1 MKCCICL
8 ALISLSL
15 CGFDAVAEDDSVAG
29 PAARPAP
36 LRPTQLSS
44 VDFNA
49 DFFSE
54 SPFGLDSLDNWTP
67 SYFASSALSSS
78 LMSVVPSYPSNDPGS
93 LDAFSEIVPGFSIED
108 GSSVPG
114 GTTLPNAASQ
124 QLKRQRLSDDFKTP
138 SVLKQK
144 PTKKKSDH
152 SGLDIEGMKA
162 ALSEGQCVLFDQI
175 PSLEKEMGEV
185 KIRGYQYLFLATL
198 KGDDPEEIRR
208 DLGLS
213 ESTIER
219 YMGRLRASGLLPKK
233 IRKSPGGQI
242 DINCLNI
249 EAMRKELNPAQRK
262 LLDQIPSI
270 APGAGGKRIRTY
282 QYMFWAAFMGNELEV
297 IR

>member
-1 MKCCICL
+1 
-8 ALISLSL
+8 
-15 CGFDAVAEDDSVAG
+15 
-29 PAARPAP
+29 
-36 LRPTQLSS
+36 
-44 VDFNA
+44 
-49 DFFSE
+49 
-54 SPFGLDSLDNWTP
+54 
-67 SYFASSALSSS
+67 
-78 LMSVVPSYPSNDPGS
+78 
-93 LDAFSEIVPGFSIED
+93 
-108 GSSVPG
+108 
-114 GTTLPNAASQ
+114 
-124 QLKRQRLSDDFKTP
+124 
-138 SVLKQK
+138 
-144 PTKKKSDH
+144 
-152 SGLDIEGMKA
+152 MKA